1 MWPSADSTSVHL
13 YSSLLSAE
21 LDVYTP
27 YISDRT
33 SVLLFFLNK
42 CSLWGNRA
50 LSGKRW
56 IDYILFLLPVE
67 LQVMSIWKTA
77 DFFFFFFRRDG
88 HLTGFWI
95 SLWVSE
101 CLRDSGS
108 VKQWPLLH
116 CVQIFSMCPGWTLCL
131 FPSIWVNPSA
141 PCRALHWF
149 AFQTATLLDWNHLW
163 NTEVWLRGVK
173 RFYVGG
179 ISEDSLKNP
188 FSAR

>member
-50 LSGKRW
+50 LSGKWW

-77 DFFFFFFRRDG
+77 DFRRDG

-95 SLWVSE
+95 SLWVSVWE
-101 CLRDSGS
+101 IQGQLSSGHCCTVFKSFPCVLVELYVCFPLSGS
-108 VKQWPLLH
+108 THQPPAVL
-116 CVQIFSMCPGWTLCL
+116 
-131 FPSIWVNPSA
+131 
-141 PCRALHWF
+141 WF

-163 NTEVWLRGVK
+163 NTEVWLRG
-173 RFYVGG
+173 G
-179 ISEDSLKNP
+179 
-188 FSAR
+188 